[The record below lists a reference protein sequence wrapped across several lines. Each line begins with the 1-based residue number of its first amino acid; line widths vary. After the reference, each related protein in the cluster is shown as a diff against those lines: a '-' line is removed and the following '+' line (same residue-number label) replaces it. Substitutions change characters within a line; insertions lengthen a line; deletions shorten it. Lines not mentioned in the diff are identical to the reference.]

1 MNCNEIF
8 RKNVINLRRQQNLTK
23 EQMAKILGISAQT
36 LSRLEAGERVRM
48 NAGMLVRFCDRF
60 DLSADDCL
68 LRALET
74 VR

>member
-8 RKNVINLRRQQNLTK
+8 RKNVITLRRQQNLTK
-23 EQMAKILGISAQT
+23 EQMAKILGISVQT

-68 LRALET
+68 LRTLET